1 MTNDQCPMS
10 KVVSTVRLTLDVPVV
25 DVECLVTVYEM
36 LGGRAGEWGS
46 VSGWECVQAV
56 RLLVDCVLDTE
67 IPVDVLE
74 EGQAEFLNGLERMRD
89 SLRRG
94 RTAGERS

>member
-1 MTNDQCPMS
+1 MVNDQCPMT
-10 KVVSTVRLTLDVPVV
+10 KGVRTVRLTLDVPVV

-36 LGGRAGEWGS
+36 LGGRAGEWSS

-67 IPVDVLE
+67 IPGDVLE
-74 EGQAEFLNGLERMRD
+74 EGQAEFLNGLERVRD
-89 SLRRG
+89 SLRKR
-94 RTAGERS
+94 AIANVRS